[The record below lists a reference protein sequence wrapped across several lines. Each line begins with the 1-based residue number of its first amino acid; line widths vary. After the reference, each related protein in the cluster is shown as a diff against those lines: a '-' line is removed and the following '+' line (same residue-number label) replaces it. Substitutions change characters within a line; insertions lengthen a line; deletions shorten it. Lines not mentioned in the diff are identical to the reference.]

1 MRRRGVSR
9 LRAPACSLRRLSRGI
24 TRLRCGLGSACRRL
38 VGTGSLRRLGLAL
51 AGAVLILKLDI
62 VLDLV
67 ARIEQLVQTH
77 TIELGER
84 DQVLGI
90 GRALRALPF
99 TDRLAR
105 QSQLSRQSLLAK
117 ALAAAKVG
125 EPLRSFYIHGSS
137 YAMPA
142 VPPDRFFLRRLAQ
155 LKIYPPPP
163 KACHLF

>member
-1 MRRRGVSR
+1 M
-9 LRAPACSLRRLSRGI
+9 
-24 TRLRCGLGSACRRL
+24 
-38 VGTGSLRRLGLAL
+38 GTGAFRRLGLAL
-51 AGAVLILKLDI
+51 AGAVLVLKFDI

-77 TIELGER
+77 AIELGKR

-105 QSQLSRQSLLAK
+105 QTQLSRQPFLAK

-137 YAMPA
+137 YAFASRAAGPLL
-142 VPPDRFFLRRLAQ
+142 FLRRLAQ

-163 KACHLF
+163 KSCHLF

>member
-1 MRRRGVSR
+1 M
-9 LRAPACSLRRLSRGI
+9 
-24 TRLRCGLGSACRRL
+24 
-38 VGTGSLRRLGLAL
+38 GTGSLRRLGLAL

-99 TDRLAR
+99 TDRLA
-105 QSQLSRQSLLAK
+105 
-117 ALAAAKVG
+117 
-125 EPLRSFYIHGSS
+125 
-137 YAMPA
+137 
-142 VPPDRFFLRRLAQ
+142 
-155 LKIYPPPP
+155 
-163 KACHLF
+163 

>member
-1 MRRRGVSR
+1 MG
-9 LRAPACSLRRLSRGI
+9 ACAL
-24 TRLRCGLGSACRRL
+24 C
-38 VGTGSLRRLGLAL
+38 RLGLAL
-51 AGAVLILKLDI
+51 TSAVLVLKLDI
-62 VLDLV
+62 VLNLI

-90 GRALRALPF
+90 GRALRTLPF

-105 QSQLSRQSLLAK
+105 QPQLSRQPFLAK

-137 YAMPA
+137 FVMPA
-142 VPPDRFFLRRLAQ
+142 VPPDRF
-155 LKIYPPPP
+155 
-163 KACHLF
+163 CS